1 LNIHN
6 VRPNNSIL
14 HASLILCGLYILL
27 NLYLHIWVFS
37 RVCVH
42 MQFIYKSVRES
53 EDLFFVI
60 WRDKH
65 DKWII
70 MTLLNANREF
80 FEDMKYYVVHLL

>member
-1 LNIHN
+1 
-6 VRPNNSIL
+6 
-14 HASLILCGLYILL
+14 
-27 NLYLHIWVFS
+27 
-37 RVCVH
+37 

-60 WRDKH
+60 WRDRH

-80 FEDMKYYVVHLL
+80 FEDMKYWPYLY

>member
-1 LNIHN
+1 
-6 VRPNNSIL
+6 
-14 HASLILCGLYILL
+14 
-27 NLYLHIWVFS
+27 
-37 RVCVH
+37 

-60 WRDKH
+60 WRDRH

-80 FEDMKYYVVHLL
+80 FEDMKYYVVHLLILYPFSVLFVCNAGRLDLHDTPVIH